1 MTEAQGVPT
10 PSRSLES
17 YLAPI
22 ESLLRQVIKYGGFD
36 LTFTARRVASSP
48 SEVEAPEYVVDFS
61 GPDSDL
67 LLEKNAA
74 LLDALEYVVFK
85 AVQLEEGCFGKI
97 TLDCQDWRRLR
108 AEELKLTAQMAAERV
123 VETGDPFTLNP
134 MSPRERRI
142 VHMALKDRQ
151 QVRTMSEGVGPERKV
166 VILPASS
173 PARNARR

>member
-1 MTEAQGVPT
+1 MEAQGVPL

-17 YLAPI
+17 YLAQM
-22 ESLLRQVIKYGGFD
+22 ESLLRQVIEYGGFD
-36 LTFTARRVASSP
+36 LTIAIRRVDASS
-48 SEVEAPEYVVDFS
+48 SEWEAPEYAVDLS

-67 LLEKNAA
+67 LLEKNAT

-85 AVQLEEGCFGKI
+85 AVQLEEGYFGRI
-97 TLDCQDWRRLR
+97 TLDCQEWRRLR
-108 AEELKLTAQMAAERV
+108 VEELALTAQMAAERV
-123 VETGDPFTLNP
+123 VETGVPFTLNP

-173 PARNARR
+173 PARGARR